1 MGAEVNYF
9 SALNYSNKKS
19 EFSWRMEN
27 LPLILEILGTVFGLA
42 YVVLA
47 AKKNIWCWLMGILA
61 SLCSIYL
68 FYVYSK
74 LYAEALLSAYY
85 VVTGV
90 IGWVYWSRPKKELP
104 VIRVRWWNHVVFI
117 VVGIVLSIVLYK
129 ILSTFFPDA
138 EKKLLDS
145 FTTMFSFLATWITI
159 KKWLSN
165 WIYWI
170 VIDAVTVAM
179 YWSRGL
185 NIYAGLMVV
194 YTVLAVYGYLEWK
207 KEYLK
212 AESID

>member
-1 MGAEVNYF
+1 
-9 SALNYSNKKS
+9 
-19 EFSWRMEN
+19 MEN

-42 YVVLA
+42 YIVLA
-47 AKKNIWCWLMGILA
+47 AKKNIWCWLMGILG

-68 FYVYSK
+68 FYEYSK

-90 IGWVYWSRPKKELP
+90 IGWLHWSNPKKELP
-104 VIRVRWWNHVVFI
+104 VIRVKWWKHFAFI
-117 VVGIVLSIVLYK
+117 TAGALLSIVFYK
-129 ILSTFFPDA
+129 ILSTFFKEA
-138 EKKLLDS
+138 EKPLLDS
-145 FTTMFSFLATWITI
+145 FTTIFSFLATWITI
-159 KKWLSN
+159 KKWLSS

-194 YTVLAVYGYLEWK
+194 YTVLALYGYLEWR
-207 KEYLK
+207 K
-212 AESID
+212 ANPRTLSVNHNAGLIDDSL